1 MIWWDRRLK
10 SLLSTSQIELK
21 LYSRYVDDV
30 DLATTKIGSG
40 TEAEKEERTMT
51 YIQDI
56 ANSIHPSIRVTI
68 DYPTKH
74 ANGRLPVLDLEQW
87 IEEIDVNDIK
97 KPQILH
103 SHYMK
108 PMSNKGVIHRNSA
121 LTMRTK
127 MNILVA
133 DLIRVMRN
141 VSPLCKESER
151 TVHKAKEQCIYSILS
166 IVCNTLGTMRGN

>member
-1 MIWWDRRLK
+1 
-10 SLLSTSQIELK
+10 
-21 LYSRYVDDV
+21 
-30 DLATTKIGSG
+30 
-40 TEAEKEERTMT
+40 MT

-127 MNILVA
+127 QASRHNIFLGQQDFEI
-133 DLIRVMRN
+133 DLILDNQM
-141 VSPLCKESER
+141 
-151 TVHKAKEQCIYSILS
+151 Q
-166 IVCNTLGTMRGN
+166 